1 MGLPL
6 YYPPCMRY
14 IMTVV
19 ARTGLAALLL
29 GCATALSLPSAHA
42 MTVKECH
49 EKFKEAKTAN
59 TLKGQSFTEFKASS
73 CDIATTPANAAPKAP
88 APATTPATP
97 ASAEAPN
104 PAKSVAA
111 TEAAPTNA
119 TLPTAVA
126 PQYAKLSAGKARMQT
141 CLDQYNAN
149 KASNANGGLKWI
161 EKGGGYYS
169 VCNKRLKGE

>member
-1 MGLPL
+1 
-6 YYPPCMRY
+6 
-14 IMTVV
+14 MTVV

-59 TLKGQSFTEFKASS
+59 TLKGQSFKEFKASS
-73 CDIATTPANAAPKAP
+73 CDV
-88 APATTPATP
+88 ATTPATTSPKAPTPAAP
-97 ASAEAPN
+97 ASAEAPK
-104 PAKSVAA
+104 PAK
-111 TEAAPTNA
+111 AAPATVAEASSSA
-119 TLPTAVA
+119 TLPSAVA

-149 KASNANGGLKWI
+149 KANNANGGLKWI

>member
-1 MGLPL
+1 
-6 YYPPCMRY
+6 
-14 IMTVV
+14 MTVV

-59 TLKGQSFTEFKASS
+59 TLKGQSFKEFKASS
-73 CDIATTPANAAPKAP
+73 CDVATTPASTAPKA
-88 APATTPATP
+88 ATPATP
-97 ASAEAPN
+97 ASAEAPK

-111 TEAAPTNA
+111 TEVAPSNA
-119 TLPTAVA
+119 TLPSAVA

>member
-1 MGLPL
+1 
-6 YYPPCMRY
+6 
-14 IMTVV
+14 MTVV

-59 TLKGQSFTEFKASS
+59 TLKGQSFKEFKSSS
-73 CDIATTPANAAPKAP
+73 CDVAPEATAPAAAAAPTKAAQP
-88 APATTPATP
+88 VTP
-97 ASAEAPN
+97 ASAEAAK
-104 PAKSVAA
+104 PAKAIASTVAGA
-111 TEAAPTNA
+111 SNA
-119 TLPTAVA
+119 TLPTAIA
-126 PQYAKLSAGKARMQT
+126 AQYAKLSPGKARMKT

-149 KASNANGGLKWI
+149 KTSNANAGLKWI

>member
-1 MGLPL
+1 
-6 YYPPCMRY
+6 
-14 IMTVV
+14 MTVV

-29 GCATALSLPSAHA
+29 GCATALSFPSAHA

-59 TLKGQSFTEFKASS
+59 TLKGQSFKEFKTST
-73 CDIATTPANAAPKAP
+73 CDA
-88 APATTPATP
+88 
-97 ASAEAPN
+97 ASAEGAATAPAAKT
-104 PAKSVAA
+104 PAPEAPAS
-111 TEAAPTNA
+111 TEAAKPAKAAATPVADASNA

-126 PQYAKLSAGKARMQT
+126 AQYAKLSPGKARMKT
-141 CLDQYNAN
+141 CLDQYNSN

-161 EKGGGYYS
+161 QKGGGYYS

>member
-1 MGLPL
+1 
-6 YYPPCMRY
+6 
-14 IMTVV
+14 MTVV

-59 TLKGQSFTEFKASS
+59 TLKGQSFKEFKASS
-73 CDIATTPANAAPKAP
+73 CDTAVQAP
-88 APATTPATP
+88 APATAAATAAPAAAKTATKP
-97 ASAEAPN
+97 EAAASAEAEK
-104 PAKSVAA
+104 PAKQTAAA
-111 TEAAPTNA
+111 TAALATNA

-126 PQYAKLSAGKARMQT
+126 AQYAKLAPGKARMKT

-149 KASNANGGLKWI
+149 KTSNANAGLKWI

-169 VCNKRLKGE
+169 VCNKHLKGE

>member
-1 MGLPL
+1 
-6 YYPPCMRY
+6 
-14 IMTVV
+14 MTVV

-42 MTVKECH
+42 MTAKECH
-49 EKFKEAKTAN
+49 EKFKDAKTAN
-59 TLKGQSFTEFKASS
+59 TLKGQSFKEFKASS
-73 CDIATTPANAAPKAP
+73 CDTATPGAAPAATAP
-88 APATTPATP
+88 VAAAATP
-97 ASAEAPN
+97 PAKAAKAEATPSAEATK
-104 PAKSVAA
+104 PAKAAAPTTVAA
-111 TEAAPTNA
+111 ATNA

-126 PQYAKLSAGKARMQT
+126 PQYAKLAPGKARMKT

-149 KASNANGGLKWI
+149 KTSNANAGLKWI

>member
-1 MGLPL
+1 
-6 YYPPCMRY
+6 
-14 IMTVV
+14 MTVV

-59 TLKGQSFTEFKASS
+59 TLKGQSFKEFKASS
-73 CDIATTPANAAPKAP
+73 CDVATTPASAAPKA
-88 APATTPATP
+88 ATPATP
-97 ASAEAPN
+97 ASAEAPK

-111 TEAAPTNA
+111 TEVAPSNA
-119 TLPTAVA
+119 TLPSAVA

>member
-1 MGLPL
+1 
-6 YYPPCMRY
+6 
-14 IMTVV
+14 MTVV

-59 TLKGQSFTEFKASS
+59 TLKGQSFKEFKASS
-73 CDIATTPANAAPKAP
+73 CDVATTAASAAPKA
-88 APATTPATP
+88 ATPATP
-97 ASAEAPN
+97 ASAEAPK

-111 TEAAPTNA
+111 TEVAPSNA
-119 TLPTAVA
+119 TLPSAVA

>member
-1 MGLPL
+1 
-6 YYPPCMRY
+6 
-14 IMTVV
+14 MTVV

-59 TLKGQSFTEFKASS
+59 TLKGQSFKEFKASS
-73 CDIATTPANAAPKAP
+73 CDVATTPASAAPKA
-88 APATTPATP
+88 ATPTTP
-97 ASAEAPN
+97 ASAEAPK

-111 TEAAPTNA
+111 TEVAPSNA
-119 TLPTAVA
+119 TLPSAVA

>member
-1 MGLPL
+1 
-6 YYPPCMRY
+6 
-14 IMTVV
+14 MTVV

-59 TLKGQSFTEFKASS
+59 TLKGQSFKEFKASA
-73 CDIATTPANAAPKAP
+73 CDVQATPAATTPTTPTPAAPTSAETTKPAKAAP
-88 APATTPATP
+88 AATQ
-97 ASAEAPN
+97 AED
-104 PAKSVAA
+104 
-111 TEAAPTNA
+111 TNA
-119 TLPTAVA
+119 TLPSAVA
-126 PQYAKLSAGKARMQT
+126 PQYAKLSAGKARMHT

-149 KASNANGGLKWI
+149 KANNANGGLKWI
-161 EKGGGYYS
+161 QKGGGYYS

>member
-1 MGLPL
+1 
-6 YYPPCMRY
+6 
-14 IMTVV
+14 MTVV
-19 ARTGLAALLL
+19 TRTGLAALLL

-59 TLKGQSFTEFKASS
+59 TLKGQSFKEFKASS
-73 CDIATTPANAAPKAP
+73 CDAAAAPAVTAPKEP
-88 APATTPATP
+88 APAATP
-97 ASAEAPN
+97 SAEAAK
-104 PAKSVAA
+104 PAKTAAA
-111 TEAAPTNA
+111 TVAEASNA
-119 TLPTAVA
+119 TLPSAVA
-126 PQYAKLSAGKARMQT
+126 PQYAKLSPGKARMKT

-149 KASNANGGLKWI
+149 KASNANAGLKWI

>member
-1 MGLPL
+1 
-6 YYPPCMRY
+6 
-14 IMTVV
+14 MTVV

-59 TLKGQSFTEFKASS
+59 TLKGQSFKEFKASS
-73 CDIATTPANAAPKAP
+73 CDVATTPASAAPKA
-88 APATTPATP
+88 ATPATP
-97 ASAEAPN
+97 ASAEAPK

-111 TEAAPTNA
+111 TEVAPSNA
-119 TLPTAVA
+119 TLPSTVA

>member
-1 MGLPL
+1 
-6 YYPPCMRY
+6 
-14 IMTVV
+14 MTVV

-59 TLKGQSFTEFKASS
+59 TLKGQSFKEFKASS
-73 CDIATTPANAAPKAP
+73 CDVATTPASAAPKA
-88 APATTPATP
+88 ATPATP
-97 ASAEAPN
+97 ASAEAPK

-111 TEAAPTNA
+111 TEVASSNA
-119 TLPTAVA
+119 TLPSAVA

>member
-1 MGLPL
+1 
-6 YYPPCMRY
+6 
-14 IMTVV
+14 MTVV
-19 ARTGLAALLL
+19 TRTGLAALLL

-59 TLKGQSFTEFKASS
+59 TLKGQSFKEFKAST
-73 CDIATTPANAAPKAP
+73 CDAAAAPAVTAPKEP
-88 APATTPATP
+88 APAATP
-97 ASAEAPN
+97 SAEAAK
-104 PAKSVAA
+104 PAKTAAA
-111 TEAAPTNA
+111 TVAEASNA
-119 TLPTAVA
+119 TLPSAVA
-126 PQYAKLSAGKARMQT
+126 PQYAKLSPGKARMKT

-149 KASNANGGLKWI
+149 KASNANAGLKWI

>member
-1 MGLPL
+1 
-6 YYPPCMRY
+6 
-14 IMTVV
+14 MTVV

-29 GCATALSLPSAHA
+29 GCATALSFPSAHA

-59 TLKGQSFTEFKASS
+59 TLKGQSFKEFKASS
-73 CDIATTPANAAPKAP
+73 CDVATTPASAAPKA
-88 APATTPATP
+88 ATPATP
-97 ASAEAPN
+97 ASAEAPK

-111 TEAAPTNA
+111 TEVAPSNA
-119 TLPTAVA
+119 TLPSTVA

>member
-1 MGLPL
+1 
-6 YYPPCMRY
+6 
-14 IMTVV
+14 
-19 ARTGLAALLL
+19 
-29 GCATALSLPSAHA
+29 

-59 TLKGQSFTEFKASS
+59 TLKGQSFKEFKASS
-73 CDIATTPANAAPKAP
+73 CDVATTPASAAPKA
-88 APATTPATP
+88 ATPATP
-97 ASAEAPN
+97 ASAEAPK

-111 TEAAPTNA
+111 TEVAPSNA
-119 TLPTAVA
+119 TLPSAVA

>member
-1 MGLPL
+1 
-6 YYPPCMRY
+6 
-14 IMTVV
+14 MTVV

-59 TLKGQSFTEFKASS
+59 TLKGQSFKEFKASS
-73 CDIATTPANAAPKAP
+73 CDV
-88 APATTPATP
+88 ATTPATTSPKAPTPAAP
-97 ASAEAPN
+97 ASAEAPK
-104 PAKSVAA
+104 PAK
-111 TEAAPTNA
+111 AAPATVAEASSA
-119 TLPTAVA
+119 TLPSAVA

-149 KASNANGGLKWI
+149 KANNANGGLKWI